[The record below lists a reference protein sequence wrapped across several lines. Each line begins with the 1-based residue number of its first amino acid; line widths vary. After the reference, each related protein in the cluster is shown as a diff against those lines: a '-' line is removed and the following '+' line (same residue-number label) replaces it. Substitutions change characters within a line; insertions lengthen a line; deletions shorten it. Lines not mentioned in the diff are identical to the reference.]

1 MRNAHTFM
9 EFFAGGGMARR
20 GLGAGW
26 RCLFANDLDPA
37 KCAAYRANFGG
48 EDLIERDIGALTAA
62 DLPAVRADLAWASF
76 PCQDL
81 SLAGAR
87 AGLAGARSGVFFAFW
102 RLLRTLGAAGR
113 APRLIVIEN
122 VAGLLTSN
130 NGADFRVI
138 VETLAADGYGVS
150 ALMVDARAFAPQSR
164 PRLFIFGFS
173 APPTP
178 TPAPTGPDA
187 FTPPALLANVAALAP
202 EAARVWRWLTPR
214 PQSRRNLALADI
226 VDRHAPGWSRAEGR
240 AALAQMSARQRAV
253 VETLRKDGGV
263 HIGAGFRRIRIENGK
278 RVQRFEARF
287 DGVAGCLRT
296 PAGGSSR
303 QMLLKIDNGAVSA
316 RLLSPREAA
325 RAMGLPDDYALPER
339 ATAALKLVGD
349 GVSPPVVRWIAD
361 TILEPALSRKAVAA

>member
-9 EFFAGGGMARR
+9 EFFAGGGMARL

-26 RCLFANDLDPA
+26 RCVVANDLDPA

-48 EDLIERDIGALTAA
+48 GDLIQGDIGALTAI
-62 DLPAVRADLAWASF
+62 DLPAERADLAWASF

-87 AGLAGARSGVFFAFW
+87 AGLAGARSGAFFSFW
-102 RLLRTLGAAGR
+102 RLMRALGAAGR

-122 VAGLLTSN
+122 VAGLLTSR
-130 NGADFRVI
+130 NGADFRAV
-138 VETLAADGYGVS
+138 VETLAAAGYGVS

-173 APPTP
+173 TPPPPAQAP
-178 TPAPTGPDA
+178 AGPDA
-187 FTPPALLANVAALAP
+187 FTPKALLANVAALAP
-202 EAARVWRWLTPR
+202 EAARAWRWLAPR
-214 PQSRRNLALADI
+214 PLTRRNLALADI
-226 VDRHAPGWSRAEGR
+226 IDRDAPGWSRAEGR
-240 AALAQMSARQRAV
+240 AALAQMSARQRAA
-253 VETLRKDGGV
+253 VETLLKDSGV
-263 HIGAGFRRIRIENGK
+263 HIGAAFRRIRVENGK
-278 RVQRFEARF
+278 RVQRLEARF

-303 QMLLKIDNGAVSA
+303 QVLLKIENGAVSA

-325 RAMGLPDDYALPER
+325 RVMGLPDCYALPESV
-339 ATAALKLVGD
+339 TAALKLVGD
-349 GVSPPVVRWIAD
+349 GVSPPVVRWIAEA
-361 TILEPALSRKAVAA
+361 ILEPALSRKAFAA